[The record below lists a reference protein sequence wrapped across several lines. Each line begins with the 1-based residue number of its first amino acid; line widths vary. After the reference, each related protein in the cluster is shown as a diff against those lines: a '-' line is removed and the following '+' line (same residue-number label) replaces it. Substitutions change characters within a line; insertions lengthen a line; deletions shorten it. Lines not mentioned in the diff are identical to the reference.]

1 MSEKNIK
8 FGDEK
13 VNKRSFYKNK
23 KLFKMEGININ
34 KILVSK
40 KEPYGKNS
48 FKYFIGYD
56 DEDGIRSLRISFLK
70 YLDMLNIRM
79 IIAKIVRECLL
90 RLVIKNC

>member
-23 KLFKMEGININ
+23 KLFKMEDININ

-48 FKYFIGYD
+48 FKY
-56 DEDGIRSLRISFLK
+56 LMK
-70 YLDMLNIRM
+70 MVLDHY
-79 IIAKIVRECLL
+79 V
-90 RLVIKNC
+90 

>member
-1 MSEKNIK
+1 MSEKNIT